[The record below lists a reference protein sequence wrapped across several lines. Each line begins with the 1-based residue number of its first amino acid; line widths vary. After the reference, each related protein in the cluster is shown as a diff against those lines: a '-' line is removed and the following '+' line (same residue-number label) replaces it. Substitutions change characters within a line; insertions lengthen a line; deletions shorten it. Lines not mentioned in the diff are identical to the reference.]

1 MAKLSKEELNKRI
14 DALELDDD
22 TKISLMEDISDS
34 INDDSEVNTLRE
46 ELAKKDSEIADLKE
60 KYKSRF
66 LESTETA
73 EDVAASS
80 SSIEADEEE
89 KVIDV
94 TEI

>member
-1 MAKLSKEELNKRI
+1 MAKLTKEELNKRI

-34 INDDSEVNTLRE
+34 INDDSEINSLRE
-46 ELAKKDSEIADLKE
+46 EISSKDSEIADLKE

-73 EDVAASS
+73 KDIAEEAPAV
-80 SSIEADEEE
+80 EADEEE

>member
-1 MAKLSKEELNKRI
+1 MAKLTKEELNKRI
-14 DALELDDD
+14 DELELDDD
-22 TKISLMEDISDS
+22 IKISLMEDISDS
-34 INDDSEVNTLRE
+34 INDDTEVNALRE
-46 ELAKKDSEIADLKE
+46 EILSKDSEIADLKE

-73 EDVAASS
+73 KDVEEAAASV
-80 SSIEADEEE
+80 EADEEE